1 MCTEGCLRVGC
12 SRVELFADG
21 VYVDVL
27 FTETLFAGALY
38 AKTLFTES
46 SSTEAFDFPTHHFIQ
61 NTLGLPGA
69 AIQLVR
75 SMRHRI
81 ADHRVVL

>member
-21 VYVDVL
+21 VYVDALFTATL
-27 FTETLFAGALY
+27 FTE
-38 AKTLFTES
+38 TLFTES